1 MSGSTAVPI
10 VCPIECINRDLICE
24 SPPDWLEKHST
35 FVLTLVASLS
45 ACFGVIFS
53 YFLKSRCSKIR
64 CCGLECIRTPIEL
77 TPDQVEVIPNEPQ

>member
-1 MSGSTAVPI
+1 MSGSTVVA
-10 VCPIECINRDLICE
+10 CPIECIDRALICE
-24 SPPDWLEKHST
+24 SPPDWLEKHNG

-53 YFLKSRCSKIR
+53 YFLKSRCSKIK

-77 TPDQVEVIPNEPQ
+77 KPDQIEVIPNEPQ